1 MQLVDGWR
9 YTWRRGG
16 KAEQV
21 QVKGSVLLGGGAGER
36 GGGQGPG
43 GEEAAKPGVT
53 GNLRPPKGV
62 PQPVS
67 RRPHTEACKAPTLP
81 SRGLSHQQSGVIG
94 VALCLAP
101 FFRCNKQT
109 GGTAEDGGKGRL
121 PDTSCRPAP
130 TSSWAAGVPSARAG
144 GASTYLPKNLNVEP
158 TLPGSAPSTVGCSL
172 LSSRPPP

>member
-1 MQLVDGWR
+1 MSELFWHCIGASRSPRAETSPGWLM
-9 YTWRRGG
+9 
-16 KAEQV
+16 
-21 QVKGSVLLGGGAGER
+21 VLRE
-36 GGGQGPG
+36 GQGPG

-158 TLPGSAPSTVGCSL
+158 TLTGSAPSTVGCAL